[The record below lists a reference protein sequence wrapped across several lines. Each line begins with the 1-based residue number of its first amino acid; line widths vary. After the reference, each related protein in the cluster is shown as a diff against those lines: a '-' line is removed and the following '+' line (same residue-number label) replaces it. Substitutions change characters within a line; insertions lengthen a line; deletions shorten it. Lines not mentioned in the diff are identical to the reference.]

1 MEEERPGCKTSLS
14 ISLHLELSSY
24 VHLNIKQHV
33 LFYKT
38 CQKRNIRKVAIA
50 IEITRSKE
58 KKNMKKN
65 KKMKKQKNKSDIRGD
80 EKTAEKEKNTKQATS
95 EEKFCAKSKAMP
107 RLPALILAV
116 T

>member
-1 MEEERPGCKTSLS
+1 MEEEQPGCKTSLS

-50 IEITRSKE
+50 IKIIRSKI
-58 KKNMKKN
+58 KKE
-65 KKMKKQKNKSDIRGD
+65 D
-80 EKTAEKEKNTKQATS
+80 EEEKEQEQD
-95 EEKFCAKSKAMP
+95 EEEQE
-107 RLPALILAV
+107 
-116 T
+116 